1 MLQDNSV
8 LLWRNGSEEETVVEE
23 KGFRIGGAL
32 KGQEWGGHD
41 GFFSASKW
49 LRKKQ
54 NLISFQNSHLQVEWQ
69 KHS

>member
-8 LLWRNGSEEETVVEE
+8 LLWRNGSEEEIVVEE

-32 KGQEWGGHD
+32 TGQEWGHD

-49 LRKKQ
+49 LRKKTKS
-54 NLISFQNSHLQVEWQ
+54 NLFSKFQFTGWMT
-69 KHS
+69 KA

>member
-8 LLWRNGSEEETVVEE
+8 LLWRNGSEEEIVVEE

-32 KGQEWGGHD
+32 KGQEWGHD

-49 LRKKQ
+49 LR
-54 NLISFQNSHLQVEWQ
+54 N
-69 KHS
+69 

>member
-8 LLWRNGSEEETVVEE
+8 LLWRNGSEEEIVVEE

-32 KGQEWGGHD
+32 KGQEWGHD